1 MVITRLRGR
10 KHKKTASES
19 PVSGIVSGAGR
30 SGTVRNRTGGLT
42 VLILAV
48 NIVAPLILV
57 IAVLYLGQYRDSLI
71 KAEIATLETQAQL
84 FAGVISE
91 GALQS
96 VEQRTGG
103 FVPLSTKRYVLLP
116 DIARRLIR
124 RLSENTKS
132 RARLFDASGD
142 LLADSHQIIAGDGVI
157 QIVNLEPRYEQ
168 NSVIDKALR
177 LMTRGMMKVMP
188 DNPDLAVYS
197 RSEAFKINAFPDA
210 ISALDGRVSATP
222 WLSERDTV
230 VLTAAAPIIHGSDVV
245 GVLYLSHESFE
256 IEDAMTKIRHDVLTV
271 FLGTLSLTVFLS
283 IYLAGLIGR
292 PLKKLA
298 RAAEKIRN
306 EQGHA
311 GDIPDLSHRRDEI
324 GELSMALRNMTEALA
339 KRIDSIEAFAADVAH
354 ELKNPLTSLR
364 SAVETAVK
372 VDNEDD
378 RRRMMDIILH
388 DVRRLDRLITDISRA
403 SRLDAE
409 LSRDDFEEID
419 IIALVKRI
427 VASMQ
432 TQLRREDNAHA
443 NSIHLDIDIDP
454 LFTVNGDQNAKD
466 ARDTHSAFI
475 KGNEPRLVQVFENL
489 IVNAVSFSPKDGHVT
504 IAVHP
509 SAQHDNMIE
518 VTISD
523 QGPGIP
529 ETKLD
534 AIFERFY
541 SERPKH
547 ETYGNHSGLGLAISK
562 QIIEAHKAT
571 ITAQNITADLPDNNA
586 PPITETDAK
595 AAKDRPNGIY
605 GARFSILFPRT

>member
-19 PVSGIVSGAGR
+19 PVSGMVSGAGR

-157 QIVNLEPRYEQ
+157 QIVDLEPRYEQ
-168 NSVIDKALR
+168 DSVIDKALR
-177 LMTRGMMKVMP
+177 LMTRGMMKIMP

-230 VLTAAAPIIHGSDVV
+230 ILTAAAPIIHGSDVV

-372 VDNEDD
+372 VDDEDD

-432 TQLRREDNAHA
+432 TQLLREDNTHA

-454 LFTVNGDQNAKD
+454 SFTVNGDHDNAL
-466 ARDTHSAFI
+466 I

-547 ETYGNHSGLGLAISK
+547 EKYGNHSGLGLAISK

-571 ITAQNITADLPDNNA
+571 ITAQNITADTPDNNA

-595 AAKDRPNGIY
+595 DRPNGIH